1 MFHRRI
7 VSGDITRQMLD
18 QADAGPGRVGLSVVQ
33 SPCRALR
40 RTGLDWM
47 PHKRDLRERKQEH
60 RRVPGCS
67 RMFQPCVDMQIR
79 HTTGAFLCSCDEE
92 LAQTPLTRVEA
103 VTTARPPS
111 CHRALL
117 YEVKIKYRMCETC
130 LDLDNVLFR

>member
-1 MFHRRI
+1 
-7 VSGDITRQMLD
+7 
-18 QADAGPGRVGLSVVQ
+18 
-33 SPCRALR
+33 
-40 RTGLDWM
+40 M
-47 PHKRDLRERKQEH
+47 PHKREEREKQEH
-60 RRVPGCS
+60 QRVPGCS

-79 HTTGAFLCSCDEE
+79 YTTCAFLCSCDEE

-130 LDLDNVLFR
+130 LGNVLFR